1 MSEHESKSQAETVT
15 ISEAARRL
23 GVTEKTISRRLK
35 SGKLQC
41 VTDEQGKRRV
51 LLPEM
56 TGHDDR
62 TPDRDSDRT
71 QPDIGVLRSDLERV
85 TAERDREREE
95 VEFLRQRVSELNS
108 IVMRHALSLPAS
120 KQVLELPDTG
130 QNDRTPE
137 ATATGQMT
145 GQQRPTRRPQSK
157 RRLPFWARLLG
168 FR

>member
-1 MSEHESKSQAETVT
+1 MSEHETVT

-35 SGKLQC
+35 SGKLQA

-51 LLPEM
+51 LLPEI
-56 TGHDDR
+56 GHSNR
-62 TPDRDSDRT
+62 TSEPDSDRI

-120 KQVLELPDTG
+120 KQVLELPDTR

-137 ATATGQMT
+137 ARATGQMTGQMT

-157 RRLPFWARLLG
+157 RRLPFLARLLG

>member
-1 MSEHESKSQAETVT
+1 MRERTAHS
-15 ISEAARRL
+15 
-23 GVTEKTISRRLK
+23 
-35 SGKLQC
+35 
-41 VTDEQGKRRV
+41 
-51 LLPEM
+51 
-56 TGHDDR
+56 DR
-62 TPDRDSDRT
+62 TSAPDSDRT

-130 QNDRTPE
+130 QNDGTPE
-137 ATATGQMT
+137 APATGQATGQMT